1 MEGEQRDNSA
11 GETASRVAEW
21 VREVLADEAPP
32 AGVARELLLATEGAG
47 DAGAEK
53 GGGYDLHSLWSA
65 LTTLAREIGLQ
76 GRSFD
81 RLRGDLSALAGLPE
95 RVDAALAACRQNSTG
110 EHVAREGAARETNR
124 REMVEVLIDLRE
136 RLDRSQATARCGL
149 AAARE
154 SVASSWVLR
163 AFGKRAA
170 GETIEA
176 AEAIAD
182 GDLLGL
188 ERVEELLREWG
199 VTRSKCEGRPFD
211 PGRMRAV
218 EVVRTDAEPEGRVLG
233 VLRNGYEWR
242 GRVIRHAEVEV
253 ARPATEGEER

>member
-1 MEGEQRDNSA
+1 MEGEQRDRVDQ
-11 GETASRVAEW
+11 TASRVAEW
-21 VREVLADEAPP
+21 VRAVLADEAPP
-32 AGVARELLLATEGAG
+32 AGVAPEILSAAERNGG
-47 DAGAEK
+47 KGAEK

-81 RLRGDLSALAGLPE
+81 RLRGDLSSVAGLSE
-95 RVDAALAACRQNSTG
+95 RVDAALAACRENPTG
-110 EHVAREGAARETNR
+110 AHAGREGEAHESVR
-124 REMVEVLIDLRE
+124 REMVEILIDLRE
-136 RLDRSQATARCGL
+136 RLDRSQNTARRGL

-163 AFGKRAA
+163 AFGTRAA
-170 GETIEA
+170 GQTIEA

-188 ERVEELLREWG
+188 ERIEELLREWG

-211 PGRMRAV
+211 PARMRAV
-218 EVVRTDAEPEGRVLG
+218 EIVRTDAEPEGRVLG
-233 VLRNGYEWR
+233 VVRNGYEWR

-253 ARPATEGEER
+253 ARRETEGEER